1 VKIGDPGTLVRVGA
15 CDDVRSDGG
24 AWPDLAIARIAER
37 QAAAISHQQL
47 LELGLGPRSI
57 SRAVARGRLHRVH
70 RGVYSLVPAR
80 ARPAHADEW
89 AAILACGPRAVISHR
104 SAARLHG
111 LRVVGA
117 DRQSEVELVIVGG
130 DRGRRRAGL
139 LIHRCEALHP
149 QELVRLHGL
158 RATSV
163 ARTVLDLSPVIGG
176 GMLEHLIDQALRRT
190 SRTKLTEMLARH
202 PGRPG
207 SSRVR
212 ALLDPAR
219 PSAETWS
226 RAERRLRDLIRR
238 AGLPAPESNVSLD
251 GFIPDLLWREQ
262 QVIVEYDSVEVHS
275 GLTALSRDGA
285 RHNRIT
291 VKRYQVIHVTWHYLS
306 DRPEEVLVWIAT
318 ALARA

>member
-1 VKIGDPGTLVRVGA
+1 VKTGAPVTLVRVTA
-15 CDDVRSDGG
+15 FDDVRSDGC
-24 AWPDLAIARIAER
+24 AWPDLVIARIAER
-37 QAAAISHQQL
+37 QATAISHQQL
-47 LELGLGPRSI
+47 LKLGLGPRSI
-57 SRAVARGRLHRVH
+57 SRAVSRGRLYRVH
-70 RGVYSLVPAR
+70 QGVYSLALAR
-80 ARPAHADEW
+80 SRPTHADEW
-89 AAILACGPRAVISHR
+89 AAILACGPRAVISHH

-111 LRVVGA
+111 LRVVGI
-117 DRQSEVELVIVGG
+117 DRQSEVELVIVDG
-130 DRGRRRAGL
+130 DRGRRRSGL
-139 LIHRCEALHP
+139 LVHRCDVLHP
-149 QELVRLHGL
+149 QELVRVHGL
-158 RATSV
+158 PATSV

-190 SRTKLTEMLARH
+190 SRTKLNEMVLRH

-251 GFIPDLLWREQ
+251 GFVPDMLWREQ

-275 GLTALSRDGA
+275 GPTALSRDGA

-291 VKRYQVIHVTWHYLS
+291 VRGYQVIHVTWHYLS

-318 ALARA
+318 ALARV

>member
-1 VKIGDPGTLVRVGA
+1 V
-15 CDDVRSDGG
+15 
-24 AWPDLAIARIAER
+24 
-37 QAAAISHQQL
+37 
-47 LELGLGPRSI
+47 
-57 SRAVARGRLHRVH
+57 
-70 RGVYSLVPAR
+70 
-80 ARPAHADEW
+80 
-89 AAILACGPRAVISHR
+89 
-104 SAARLHG
+104 
-111 LRVVGA
+111 
-117 DRQSEVELVIVGG
+117 
-130 DRGRRRAGL
+130 
-139 LIHRCEALHP
+139 
-149 QELVRLHGL
+149 